1 MSDVKAL
8 IHEARAMGASF
19 VVSGERVKVA
29 ALAPLPSELMDRLR
43 QHRNEIVEYLHTDFE
58 PWMLREW
65 RRVSIP
71 EWRRVLKESVQAKQ
85 SRRENY
91 ARWMLREILLDTEY
105 EEPAR

>member
-8 IHEARAMGASF
+8 IDEARAMGASF

-43 QHRNEIVEYLHTDFE
+43 QHRNEIVEYLKLDFE
-58 PWMLREW
+58 PWVLREW

-71 EWRRVLKESVQAKQ
+71 EWRRILDESIQAKE
-85 SRRENY
+85 SRREDY
-91 ARWMLREILLDTEY
+91 ARWMLREILLDPEC